1 MSKACKFKF
10 SALFV
15 MVSTLSACSSA
26 PAKVDQSADVDH
38 ARILQAINESAK
50 VIADAQ
56 RITAESNNAIRAMS
70 MTEQQR
76 QAYSE
81 AMSYIPPNMERPI
94 SMFIRNEELEKA
106 ASLLAILTNYDF
118 NVVNPSMRPRSG
130 VLVSVESQGRT
141 AYDVARDL
149 GTQSGLS
156 ADLIIKPYSSSDSR
170 TSKHGLIEVKYK

>member
-10 SALFV
+10 SALF
-15 MVSTLSACSSA
+15 MSLGLMAGCASK
-26 PAKVDQSADVDH
+26 PAQPAQSPDVDQ
-38 ARILQAINESAK
+38 ARILQAINESAR

-56 RITAESNNAIRAMS
+56 RITAESNNAIRAMT

-76 QAYSE
+76 QSYAE
-81 AMSYIPPNMERPI
+81 AMSYIPPNMEKPI

-118 NVVNPSMRPRSG
+118 NVVNPSMRPRAG
-130 VLVSVESQGRT
+130 VLVSVESQGRS

-156 ADLIIKPYSSSDSR
+156 ADLIIKPYSSHDKK